1 MSSAVNRYKIYCNT
15 EAKFVEGWGTNVP
28 TACYNNNTHGV
39 NLNSWQIIETVSSDV
54 VKIKEDS
61 IVIPRNVWI
70 KHIEFSNVASGTT
83 QDQFF
88 TFSILTSMYSFT
100 LATDDTN
107 KGDELTIAIN
117 PDTTLGLIS
126 QNVSAGDTS
135 LYAPAGLLA
144 YGWNGFE
151 IKITDGVNTNLL
163 GAIKN
168 IDKVTGIVTFTNPAV
183 NNFSSTNTLVKMTYY
198 TMKDLKFGA
207 PGIMRFG
214 DDVIGGATPPIGT
227 VTKFTYKNNTQPG
240 GSTDTPKS
248 FILYLTLLF

>member
-1 MSSAVNRYKIYCNT
+1 MSSVNRYKIYCNT
-15 EAKFVEGWGTNVP
+15 EAKFVEGWGTTTP
-28 TACYNNNTHGV
+28 TACYNNNTHDI
-39 NLNSWQIIETVSSDV
+39 NPNSWQIIEVISSDV

-61 IVIPRNVWI
+61 VIIPRNVWI
-70 KHIEFSNVASGTT
+70 KHIEFSNVESNTS
-83 QDQFF
+83 QDQYF

-107 KGDELTIAIN
+107 KGDELSISVN
-117 PDTTLGLIS
+117 PDTTLGLIT
-126 QNVSAGDTS
+126 QNISIGATS

-151 IKITDGVNTNLL
+151 LKITDGTNTNLL
-163 GAIKN
+163 GAIKT
-168 IDKVTGIVTFTNPAV
+168 IDKVTGIVTFTNPTI

-207 PGIMRFG
+207 PGVMKFG
-214 DDVIGGATPPIGT
+214 DDVIGGSTPPIGT
-227 VTKFTYKNNTQPG
+227 VVKFTYKNNTQPG
-240 GSTDTPKS
+240 DLTDTPKS